1 MNFSFSSL
9 PGSCYN
15 PAMFNSTT
23 IVLIGMPGSGKTTV
37 GQLLAQLLDLRFHDS
52 DALLAKSLGQPI
64 AEIYAQKG
72 EAYFRHNETL
82 TCSTLLQHSEG
93 VIALGGGAVLSP
105 EVRSLLPLHTV
116 LYLKASLPVLQER
129 LGTDR
134 PNLGDLQALE
144 AERLPLYERLAK
156 KTLLTDHLTPLAAT
170 RRIMEILEF
179 TLEVC

>member
-1 MNFSFSSL
+1 
-9 PGSCYN
+9 
-15 PAMFNSTT
+15 MFTSTN

-52 DALLAKSLGQPI
+52 DVVLAKSLGQPI

-93 VIALGGGAVLSP
+93 VIALGGGSVLSP
-105 EVRSLLPLHTV
+105 EVRNLLPLHTV
-116 LYLKASLPVLQER
+116 VYLKTSLPVLQQR
-129 LGTDR
+129 LGTGR
-134 PNLGDLQALE
+134 QNLGKLEDLE

-156 KTLLTDHLTPLAAT
+156 KTLLTDHMAPLAVT